1 LRRARHSSGLTV
13 RGVMPAAGGVCE
25 GGGGI
30 EVTGGCEGEG
40 RCGAGVAAGPG
51 SLAAGIADGWDCS
64 PGVPLTV
71 AK

>member
-1 LRRARHSSGLTV
+1 
-13 RGVMPAAGGVCE
+13 MPAAGGVCE